1 MKKSVFEKIISLLLT
16 IMMVLSYVPPLISY
30 AEGDSN
36 TSVPTLVSTQYETN
50 DTVVA
55 DYVIKP
61 AGDSSIDMYST
72 IQDTLNACYDQGGGT
87 VFLEEGIYYISRNI
101 TIPKLCTLR
110 GDYQDPD
117 KNTGT
122 LEYGTIIV
130 ADVNNIQY
138 SSSDME
144 RTGLFNL
151 SNSSGVIG
159 ITVYYKNQSITNP
172 VEQPWTFY
180 YGNKNLMT
188 IKNVTMINSYR
199 GIGRSTADGGRDEPE
214 QVHEMLMIENV
225 KGTVLMKGVVLH
237 NSSDVGT
244 VTGLSL
250 QPNYWS
256 TANLSALGESGTKP
270 SSDTIISKIK
280 SMNGKGLILTDI
292 EQQQFANITIVGYKY
307 GVYIPKDDGVEVK
320 IRAHGSGL
328 MYNLNISNCNYGI
341 MAEDGHELDWRC
353 GYYITNSYI
362 EGSEY
367 ALYNK
372 AVNLNGKAGT
382 LQLNDVTLKG
392 KVGGTA
398 PIIYYS
404 KEAGDYVSVYD
415 KVGSG
420 NADGIINNTGDFSNF
435 NLDRKTKTYGNNFM
449 AIEAGSSASIINAAL
464 DYVGS
469 NGGGVVYLKS
479 GLYEINQTIVV
490 PENTELRGVSGV
502 SSRIAGTGEKYDT
515 AGSVI
520 GGDLLGTVINVKTT
534 NSSAV
539 NLNGDNSGVSGIL
552 FAYEDNI
559 ENVQK
564 ANYEYSSN
572 ECTIISH
579 GKKGVYIKNVTIIG
593 SSHGIGLDNCD
604 YYTISNYVT
613 GVFEQGILI
622 VGGNNG
628 LIENCLQNSTVLSL
642 NGLYDFNGGYFGNL
656 LDITHDKLINIYLQ
670 NAKNVEMLNTFAYGA
685 NKFLVSIGS
694 ESYLINSGLDGYP
707 AWLEYQNGINTSI
720 KSPRYMFYFDGNS
733 RSDSMIVNALR
744 INGTYGVSQVNGD
757 YGSNNVGIYNRG
769 SLGPNRGSL
778 LEPEYE
784 GEREN
789 DLRSDIFRA
798 DDWTVKQYNDTK
810 IEANTDFSGSSNML
824 NVTNKKDTP
833 YYSVNTEIDE
843 LNYSTVGGTS
853 IPTIEGR
860 EEGIYTVYYYIP
872 ETNGYYE
879 RKGSVSVTIEDIVE
893 LEATVSYNPTTL
905 TNQNVTA
912 IITANKELQE
922 ISDWVLSTD
931 KKKLTRTYKGNVS
944 ETVTITDL
952 AGNTENVEIS
962 ITNIDKEPP
971 AANIFYSTTELTNED
986 VTVKII
992 AYEPLQDVEGWE
1004 KSTNGKILTRTYDRN
1019 TEETVT
1025 ITDLAGNTETKTISI
1040 SNIDKESPTANVS
1053 YNITN
1058 PTNDKVKAIITA
1070 YEEIQ
1075 EVDGWILS
1083 SNKKILT
1090 REYTENT
1097 TETVTIKDLAGN
1109 ETTVTVKITNID
1121 KEAPTAN
1128 VSYSTL
1134 EPTNGNVTATI
1145 TINEEIQNVNGWTI
1159 SSNGK
1164 VLTRE
1169 YAANVEE
1176 TVTIKD
1182 LAGNT
1187 TLVEIKISNINKEGP
1202 TATVSYNTLELTN
1215 QNVTVTITANK
1226 ELQDVNGWTKSND
1239 GKVLT
1244 KVYTANISE
1253 EVIIKDLVGNQTTVT
1268 VTITNID
1275 KDAPTTSISYSN
1287 LNPTN
1292 GDVTATITLN
1302 EAVQE
1307 VKGWTKSSDG
1317 KVLTKAY
1324 TSNATEIVVIKDL
1337 VGNQTTVTI
1346 TITNIDKEAPTT
1358 SISYSTINPTNGDV
1372 TATITLN
1379 EAVQDVSGWT
1389 KSNDGKVLTK
1399 VYTSNATERV
1409 VIKDLVGNQT
1419 TVTITI
1425 TNIDKEAPTT
1435 SISYSTINPTNGDV
1449 TATIT
1454 LNEAVQDV
1462 SGWTKSN
1469 DGKVLTKV
1477 YTSNAT
1483 ERVVIKDLVG
1493 NQTTVTITI
1502 TNIDKEAPTTS
1513 ISYSTI
1519 NPTNGDVTATITLNE
1534 AVQDVSGWTKSNDGK
1549 VLTKVYTSNATER
1562 VVIKDLVGNQTTVTI
1577 TITNIDKEAPT
1588 TSISYSTINP
1598 TNGDV
1603 TATITLNEA
1612 VQDVSGWTKSSDGK
1626 VLTKVYTSNTTE
1638 RVVIK
1643 DLVGNQTTVTI
1654 TISNIDKEAPTISI
1668 DYSIV
1673 EPTNSS
1679 VTATITANEEI
1690 QSVTGWSLSND
1701 KKKLSRIYT
1710 ANTNETI
1717 EIKDLVGNTVTAK
1730 IIINNIDTTAP
1741 VLSVSYS
1748 TTEPTNGNVTA
1759 TITANE
1765 EVQDVNG
1772 WTKSSD
1778 GKVLTKTYSN
1788 NVSGEKVVVKD
1799 LVGNE
1804 STATITIA
1812 NIDTD
1817 APVLSVSYSTT
1828 NITNQNVTATI
1839 TADKQLQEVLGWNLS
1854 NDKKSLTK
1862 EYTENITETVT
1873 VTDLV
1878 GNTSTVTVT
1887 IGNIDKT
1894 APTAT
1899 VNYSTTNITNQ
1910 NVTATITA
1918 DEQLQEVTGWSLS
1931 DDKKVLTR
1939 TYTENANENVIIT
1952 DLAGNNTNVIISIVN
1967 IDKEAPILNVS
1978 YNPIT
1983 ATNGNVTA
1991 TITSNEEV
1999 QEVIGWSLSNDKKIL
2014 TKIYSNNISGEKV
2027 VVKDLVGNESTAT
2040 ITITNIDTDAPIL
2053 NVSYSTTNP
2062 TNQNITATIT
2072 ANKELQE
2079 VTGWNLSDDKK
2090 ILTKEYTDNTTEIV
2104 TVMDLVGNSSSVTVT
2119 IDNIDKEAPIL
2130 NVNYNPTIR
2139 TNGNVEVT
2147 IISNEQLQQVDN
2159 WILSN
2164 DKKELTKTYTE
2175 NVDEIVIV
2183 KDLAGNSTEVK
2194 IVISNIKKPSKGD
2207 LNENEQIDLGDILIL
2222 QRHIAQTNS
2231 SEVASKHLDWKLSEE
2246 KIRKADLNNN
2256 GKVDIGDILI
2266 LQRYIAANNDNDI
2279 AAKHPAWLEI

>member
-1346 TITNIDKEAPTT
+1346 TITNIDKKAPTT

-1379 EAVQDVSGWT
+1379 EAVQDV
-1389 KSNDGKVLTK
+1389 K
-1399 VYTSNATERV
+1399 
-1409 VIKDLVGNQT
+1409 
-1419 TVTITI
+1419 
-1425 TNIDKEAPTT
+1425 
-1435 SISYSTINPTNGDV
+1435 
-1449 TATIT
+1449 
-1454 LNEAVQDV
+1454 
-1462 SGWTKSN
+1462 
-1469 DGKVLTKV
+1469 
-1477 YTSNAT
+1477 
-1483 ERVVIKDLVG
+1483 
-1493 NQTTVTITI
+1493 
-1502 TNIDKEAPTTS
+1502 
-1513 ISYSTI
+1513 
-1519 NPTNGDVTATITLNE
+1519 
-1534 AVQDVSGWTKSNDGK
+1534 GWTKSNDGK